1 MKLTPELIHGFA
13 GACLAKRYDGST
25 PTPQCHLEWW
35 DLCCSDNPLVAIAA
49 PRAHGK
55 STAITH
61 AYLLA
66 ALLFRDRKFALIV
79 SDTESQAVNFL
90 SDLKD
95 EMVNNEDLINLFG
108 IKGLV
113 KDSQTDIIVEFQDG
127 EQFRVLVRGAEQRV
141 RGLKWDQRRPDLII
155 CDDLEGDEQVLNKER
170 REKFRRWFYAAL
182 LPCRSQHGIVRIV
195 GTVLHLDSLLNRLMP
210 PDYDGDYTKV
220 EALRTYS
227 TRKRVEWRSVRYRA
241 HSEDYSQILWADRYT
256 ADFFRDK
263 KEDYTKQ
270 GIPEVYAQEFLN
282 YPIDESTAYFKRP
295 DFIEI
300 PKFTLDAI
308 KHKEKK
314 LTYYAAVDFAI
325 STRERS
331 DYTVIAIGG
340 IDSDGIMN
348 IVDIRRGRWDS
359 LEIVDE
365 MFAVQKKY
373 EPQYFVTEKGAI
385 EKALGPILRREQ
397 LARQE
402 FMSLFPMTPTKDKQT
417 RARSFQARF
426 KAGGVKFDKGA
437 PWYPDLEEE
446 MVRFPKARHDDQVDA
461 LSWLGLIVD
470 QVQDADTPEEE
481 DEYEY
486 QKARRQ
492 HQQDGRSQI
501 TGY

>member
-1 MKLTPELIHGFA
+1 MKLTPDLIHGFA
-13 GACLAKRYDGST
+13 GSILAKRYDGST

-66 ALLFRDRKFALIV
+66 ALLFRDRKFVLIV
-79 SDTESQAVNFL
+79 SDTENQAINFL
-90 SDLKD
+90 GDITNELK
-95 EMVNNEDLINLFG
+95 NNEDLINLFG
-108 IKGLV
+108 IKGFV
-113 KDSQTDIIVEFQDG
+113 KESQTDIIVEFTDG

-141 RGLKWDQRRPDLII
+141 RGLKWDQRRPDLIV
-155 CDDLEGDEQVLNKER
+155 CDDLEGDEQVQSKDR

-195 GTVLHLDSLLNRLMP
+195 GTILHLDSLLNRLMP
-210 PDYDGDYTKV
+210 PEYDGDYIKH
-220 EALRTYS
+220 EALKTYS
-227 TRKRVEWRSVRYRA
+227 TRKKVEWRSVRYRA
-241 HSEDYSQILWADRYT
+241 HSDDYSNILWADRYT
-256 ADFFRDK
+256 ADFFKDK

-282 YPIDESTAYFKRP
+282 YPIDESTAYFKRT

-300 PKFTLDAI
+300 PRFTLDAI
-308 KHKEKK
+308 RHREKK

-340 IDSDGIMN
+340 IDSDGIIN

-359 LEIVDE
+359 LEIVEE

-373 EPQYFVTEKGAI
+373 DPHYFVTEKGAI

-397 LARQE
+397 LVRQE
-402 FMSLFPMTPTKDKQT
+402 FMSLYPMTPTKDKQT

-426 KAGGVKFDKGA
+426 KAGGVKFDKSA

-461 LSWLGLIVD
+461 LSWLGLVID
-470 QVQDADTPEEE
+470 QVQEADTPEEE
-481 DEYEY
+481 YELEY
-486 QKARRQ
+486 QAALSQ
-492 HQQDGRSQI
+492 QQDGRSSI